1 MLKITVQKDSQTGSA
16 SLLLEGRLV
25 GAWVDELERSWKE
38 LGAGMHSFTVDLT
51 AISYIDPKG
60 KALLT
65 EMWREG
71 AKLLAAGCCNKSIIE
86 GIKQGDAMGSEKH
99 RPCT

>member
-1 MLKITVQKDSQTGSA
+1 MLKITVQKDPQTGSA
-16 SLLLEGRLV
+16 SLLLEGRLI

-38 LGAGMHSFTVDLT
+38 LGADMHGLTVDLT
-51 AISYIDPKG
+51 AITYIDPKG

-65 EMWREG
+65 ELWKAG
-71 AKLLAAGCCNKSIIE
+71 AKLLATGCCNKSIIE
-86 GIKQGDAMGSEKH
+86 GIKQADAVASEKH